1 MKYLFLII
9 TLAVIAGVLSL
20 AVFTKFR
27 LDDEQY
33 DRLKW
38 IVIRWQY
45 LVAFVALI
53 VKLFSVPYGVETVLL
68 VAGVGVMLAGLLGV
82 ANKNYTTQKVVSILN
97 QDLLKDMLGF
107 DADLH
112 LVGEIEA
119 DRESEEDEEGI
130 EESEE

>member
-9 TLAVIAGVLSL
+9 TLAVIAGVLSI
-20 AVFTKFR
+20 AAFTKFR

-53 VKLFSVPYGVETVLL
+53 VKLFSVSYGVETVML

-82 ANKNYTTQKVVSILN
+82 ANKNYTTQKVTSILN

-107 DADLH
+107 DTDLH
-112 LVGEIEA
+112 LIGEIEA
-119 DRESEEDEEGI
+119 DRESEEDEEEI

>member
-9 TLAVIAGVLSL
+9 TLAVIAGVLSI

-53 VKLFSVPYGVETVLL
+53 VKLFSVSYGVETVLL

-82 ANKNYTTQKVVSILN
+82 ANKNYTTQKVTSILN

-107 DADLH
+107 DTDLH
-112 LVGEIEA
+112 LIGEIEA
-119 DRESEEDEEGI
+119 DRESEEDEEEI

>member
-82 ANKNYTTQKVVSILN
+82 ANKNYTTQKAVSILN

-112 LVGEIEA
+112 LIGEIEA
-119 DRESEEDEEGI
+119 DRESEEDEEEI

>member
-9 TLAVIAGVLSL
+9 TLAVIVGVLSI

-53 VKLFSVPYGVETVLL
+53 VKLFSVSYGVETVLL

-82 ANKNYTTQKVVSILN
+82 ANKNYTTQKVTSILN

-112 LVGEIEA
+112 LMGEIEA
-119 DRESEEDEEGI
+119 DRESEEDEEEI
-130 EESEE
+130 KESEE

>member
-9 TLAVIAGVLSL
+9 TLAVIVGVLSI

-53 VKLFSVPYGVETVLL
+53 VKLFGVSYGVETVLL

-112 LVGEIEA
+112 LIGEIEA
-119 DRESEEDEEGI
+119 DRESEEDEEEI

>member
-9 TLAVIAGVLSL
+9 TLAVIAGVLSI

-53 VKLFSVPYGVETVLL
+53 VKLFSVSYGVETVLL

-112 LVGEIEA
+112 LIGEIEA
-119 DRESEEDEEGI
+119 DRESEEDKEEI

>member
-9 TLAVIAGVLSL
+9 TLVVIVGVLL
-20 AVFTKFR
+20 VATFTKFR

-38 IVIRWQY
+38 VVIRWQY

-53 VKLFSVPYGVETVLL
+53 VKLFSVSYGVETVLL

-112 LVGEIEA
+112 LIGEIEA
-119 DRESEEDEEGI
+119 DRESEEDEEEI